1 MQTKAQSI
9 IEVLAG
15 TAFGFGIALL
25 AQVLITKHYGIIST
39 FAQDVWIT
47 IFFTGISIV
56 RGYAVRRFFNWFWS
70 K

>member
-25 AQVLITKHYGIIST
+25 AQVLITRHYGII
-39 FAQDVWIT
+39 
-47 IFFTGISIV
+47 